1 MEVGLRSRCAAPR
14 PASPVTWSRDAG
26 FQPSSSGG
34 YSLLAVYLLP
44 SGLRPF
50 PGPVCCSGAVS
61 FWKGADGFCCAG
73 AEADDGGLVAE
84 GVAVSV
90 SLRCARAGGQG
101 SETVAGKPG
110 EAGFVGV
117 PRHRGGWCS
126 LAADSVLKRWSYQ
139 GAQVSTTHIDI
150 SLGEHDLHWDNVT
163 VTPEPGGNP
172 SVQLRA
178 YLTRDEYVY
187 ALQASAVSEPQCPL
201 TLVIGGQTFSLEG
214 TPRIKHDGN
223 YWFADCRVQVSSET
237 LTAISQALARQELT
251 GT

>member
-1 MEVGLRSRCAAPR
+1 MCSVTLPR
-14 PASPVTWSRDAG
+14 PR
-26 FQPSSSGG
+26 
-34 YSLLAVYLLP
+34 
-44 SGLRPF
+44 
-50 PGPVCCSGAVS
+50 VS
-61 FWKGADGFCCAG
+61 APCAG
-73 AEADDGGLVAE
+73 VCWLFGVWLVLRWCGGWGALE
-84 GVAVSV
+84 SGWG
-90 SLRCARAGGQG
+90 CGGQCEPAPAARVVG
-101 SETVAGKPG
+101 RRFGNCGRLGGA
-110 EAGFVGV
+110 AGFVGV
-117 PRHRGGWCS
+117 PWHCGGWCS

-139 GAQVSTTHIDI
+139 VEQVSTTHIDI
-150 SLGEHDLHWDNVT
+150 SLGEHDLHWGNVT

-172 SVQLRA
+172 SVYLRA

-223 YWFADCRVQVSSET
+223 DRFADCRVQVSSET